1 MAPTGQETEVKFYLQ
16 HPHAL
21 PSRVLATGGRLRT
34 SRTHEFNVRFDT
46 SGAGLRGSGRVLRLR
61 QDQRAYLTYKDN
73 AEELDGAL
81 RRREI
86 ELVVDDFERARELL
100 RALDYQIVFTYEK
113 FRTIYDHGV
122 TQVMLDELPYGHF
135 VEIEGERAALKPLAD
150 HLGLSWPCA
159 VPHSYH
165 ALFEHVVDVRA
176 LAISDLTFENF
187 ADLEIG
193 PADLGVTP
201 ADA

>member
-1 MAPTGQETEVKFYLQ
+1 
-16 HPHAL
+16 
-21 PSRVLATGGRLRT
+21 
-34 SRTHEFNVRFDT
+34 
-46 SGAGLRGSGRVLRLR
+46 
-61 QDQRAYLTYKDN
+61 
-73 AEELDGAL
+73 LDGAL